1 MSLFGPQRQ
10 ARATC
15 LLAPGDRVVV
25 ADSLGRRQSATV
37 DEVSLLGEDASGVPI
52 YGVSVLHQTERYFS
66 VTAANYVWPLSWA

>member
-1 MSLFGPQRQ
+1 M
-10 ARATC
+10 
-15 LLAPGDRVVV
+15 V

-66 VTAANYVWPLSWA
+66 VTAADYVWPLSWA